1 MAPWFLGKDLDN
13 SPQGGSPSSRD
24 DGESHVIRRL
34 PGPDPAALGELL
46 RSAGRGHDLRARET
60 LARFPQPLMHLFPEL
75 SSGR

>member
-24 DGESHVIRRL
+24 DGDSHMIRRL
-34 PGPDPAALGELL
+34 PVTV
-46 RSAGRGHDLRARET
+46 H
-60 LARFPQPLMHLFPEL
+60 FPQPLMHLFAEL